1 MRPVAENKSDNDQG
15 YCSFGERKD
24 DSPEDEN
31 RRKPRSSTWRAGG
44 NHGSS
49 GKRSMSVTSNASDD
63 SNSTSTRPVLRRKNE
78 TLTLGGRNIDTRK
91 S

>member
-31 RRKPRSSTWRAGG
+31 RRKPRSSTWR
-44 NHGSS
+44 
-49 GKRSMSVTSNASDD
+49 GKRSMSITSNASDD

-78 TLTLGGRNIDTRK
+78 MMTLGGRNIDTRK